1 MDNMSQLVVQK
12 ITEKITKA
20 LNPAQ
25 ISVEDES
32 HLHAGHAGARPGGET
47 HFRLTV
53 VSDQFSGLSLVK
65 RHRLIN
71 EALAE
76 ELQGPIHALAIKALS
91 PDEV

>member
-1 MDNMSQLVVQK
+1 MSQVVVEK

-20 LNPAQ
+20 LEPTQ

-32 HLHAGHAGARPGGET
+32 HLHAGHAGARPGGQT
-47 HFRLTV
+47 HFRITV
-53 VSDQFSGLSLVK
+53 VSARFADLSLVK

-76 ELQGPIHALAIKALS
+76 ELRGPIHALAIKALS
-91 PDEV
+91 PDEI

>member
-1 MDNMSQLVVQK
+1 MSQVVVEK

-20 LNPAQ
+20 LEPTQ
-25 ISVEDES
+25 ISVKDES
-32 HLHAGHAGARPGGET
+32 HLHAGHAGARPGGQT
-47 HFRLTV
+47 HFRITV
-53 VSDQFSGLSLVK
+53 VSARFTDLSLVK

>member
-1 MDNMSQLVVQK
+1 MSQVVVQK

-20 LNPAQ
+20 LKPVK

-53 VSDQFSGLSLVK
+53 VSDQFIGLSLVK

>member
-1 MDNMSQLVVQK
+1 MSQGVVQK

-20 LNPAQ
+20 LEPTQ
-25 ISVEDES
+25 ISVKDES
-32 HLHAGHAGARPGGET
+32 HLHAGHAGARPEGET
-47 HFRLTV
+47 HFRVSV
-53 VSDQFSGLSLVK
+53 VSARFVGMTLVN

-91 PDEV
+91 PDEI

>member
-1 MDNMSQLVVQK
+1 MSQVVVQK

-20 LNPAQ
+20 LKPVK

-32 HLHAGHAGARPGGET
+32 HLHAGHAGARPQGET
-47 HFRLTV
+47 HFRVTV
-53 VSDQFSGLSLVK
+53 VSDRFSGLSLVN

>member
-1 MDNMSQLVVQK
+1 MSQVVVEK

-20 LNPAQ
+20 LEPIQ
-25 ISVEDES
+25 ISVKDES
-32 HLHAGHAGARPGGET
+32 HLHAGHAGARPGGQT
-47 HFRLTV
+47 HFRITV
-53 VSDQFSGLSLVK
+53 VSARFSNLSLVK

-91 PDEV
+91 PDEI

>member
-1 MDNMSQLVVQK
+1 MSQVVVQK

-20 LNPAQ
+20 LKPTQ

-53 VSDQFSGLSLVK
+53 VSVQFTGLSLVK

>member
-1 MDNMSQLVVQK
+1 MSQVVVQK

-20 LNPAQ
+20 LKPVK

-53 VSDQFSGLSLVK
+53 VSDQFTGLSLVK

-76 ELQGPIHALAIKALS
+76 ELQGPIHALAIKALA